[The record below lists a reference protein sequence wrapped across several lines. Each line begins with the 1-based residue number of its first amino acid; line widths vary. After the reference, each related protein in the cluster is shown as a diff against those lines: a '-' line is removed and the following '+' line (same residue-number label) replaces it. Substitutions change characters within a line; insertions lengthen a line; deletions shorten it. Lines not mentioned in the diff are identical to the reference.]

1 VLAGIVLRLPDD
13 TPKNPATGPIIAYPA
28 IGGSDA
34 NSPARDGPRDS
45 ARLRWRDPRV
55 LPWTL
60 IGLVG
65 GHGQAILLSVIGFL
79 VIDRLKVPL
88 GDAQH
93 WIAIVL
99 IAGAL
104 SSLLAQWGLIPR
116 LQLSPRQLVLWGSLA
131 AAAGCVVT
139 GFADSVYG
147 LILGFGLASLG
158 FGLFRPGFTSGAS
171 LAVGADE
178 QNAVAGP
185 VTSVNGMAYVA
196 APGLGVWVYGFGL
209 AIPFLIT
216 AGLMAGLA
224 IWTWFSLS
232 PSDPE
237 ESASPA

>member
-1 VLAGIVLRLPDD
+1 
-13 TPKNPATGPIIAYPA
+13 
-28 IGGSDA
+28 
-34 NSPARDGPRDS
+34 
-45 ARLRWRDPRV
+45 V

-60 IGLVG
+60 IGFVG

-88 GDAQH
+88 SDAQH

-116 LQLSPRQLVLWGSLA
+116 LHLSPRQLVIWGSLA
-131 AAAGCVVT
+131 AAAGCAVT
-139 GFADSVYG
+139 GFADSAYG
-147 LILGFGLASLG
+147 LILGFGIASLG

-171 LAVGADE
+171 LAVGTDE
-178 QNAVAGP
+178 QNAVAGQ

-196 APGLGVWVYGFGL
+196 APALGVWVYGFGL
-209 AIPFLIT
+209 ALPLLIT

-224 IWTWFSLS
+224 IWTAWKVS
-232 PSDPE
+232 PSDPAA
-237 ESASPA
+237 SASLG